1 MPGEMFTSAEDHA
14 TVAIASALEGLR
26 WRGSVAFVHACTRA
40 RTRGEDGGVVGGD
53 EGHAA
58 LGWRGRI
65 GACGVGGVDGVLAAR
80 GVRACVC
87 DGSVE
92 PRRSSF

>member
-14 TVAIASALEGLR
+14 TVAIASALEGLCR
-26 WRGSVAFVHACTRA
+26 RGSVAFVHARTRA
-40 RTRGEDGGVVGGD
+40 RARGEDGGVVGGD
-53 EGHAA
+53 EGHVGIIA
-58 LGWRGRI
+58 GGEGRRL
-65 GACGVGGVDGVLAAR
+65 CSVDVVLAAR
-80 GVRACVC
+80 GVRVCFC